1 MSTKKQISF
10 LDFLEL
16 ILIKKKFLFTF
27 FFISVIITY
36 LSIFFFVEEKFDSSS
51 TILPANEQQM
61 PGIASMLGDLSGLP
75 LGLGGFSSTEMSM
88 FNTIIYSRTTL
99 ENVINKFNLIEIYDL
114 SLDDPKYLERALE
127 RLTDEI
133 TTKET
138 EDNAYQI
145 KVRAT
150 SPILSAE
157 INNYIIE
164 LLNNR
169 ILELRQTSSKENR
182 IFLSERVDE
191 IKTNLKEAED
201 SLRVFQEE
209 TKFYEATSQISSIID
224 AYSEFDKNLINTEI
238 EKLTL
243 ENLLPSESPKLKNIN
258 QSYKELNRKVTQLK
272 SKGLDNSFFPPL
284 SDIPN
289 LALEYFRLF
298 REIEINSSLLQFI
311 LPLFEQAKIEEKK
324 DLAVIQIIDFAVPP
338 VEKSYP
344 PRLVL
349 TLLINFLIFL
359 VLLTYIS
366 ISYRTNDTEK
376 ARIKKL
382 VGSIF
387 KWQ

>member
-16 ILIKKKFLFTF
+16 ILKRKKSLVSF
-27 FFISVIITY
+27 FFFSVIITY
-36 LSIFFFVEEKFDSSS
+36 LSIFFFVDEKFDSSS
-51 TILPANEQQM
+51 TILPATEQQM
-61 PGIASMLGDLSGLP
+61 PGIARMLGDLSGLP

-88 FNTIIYSRTTL
+88 FNTIIYSRATL
-99 ENVINKFNLIEIYDL
+99 ENVIIKYNLIDIYDL

-150 SPILSAE
+150 SPQLSAE
-157 INNYIIE
+157 INNYLIKI
-164 LLNNR
+164 LNNR

-182 IFLSERVDE
+182 LFLSDRVDE
-191 IKTNLKEAED
+191 IKINLKKAED
-201 SLRVFQEE
+201 SLKVFQEG
-209 TKFYEATSQISSIID
+209 TKFYEATSQIASIIN

-243 ENLLPSESPKLKNIN
+243 ENLLPSESPKLKNIK
-258 QSYKELNRKVTQLK
+258 QSYYELNNKVTQLK

-284 SDIPN
+284 DDIPN
-289 LALEYFRLF
+289 LALEYFRLY

-311 LPLFEQAKIEEKK
+311 LPLYEQAKIEEKK
-324 DLAVIQIIDFAVPP
+324 DLAVIQIIDFAIPP
-338 VEKSYP
+338 IEKSYP
-344 PRLVL
+344 PRLLL

-359 VLLTYIS
+359 VFLTYIS
-366 ISYRTNDTEK
+366 ISYRMDDLDK
-376 ARIKKL
+376 DRIKKL